1 MREAVTL
8 KTLLTKDNRFSLQF
22 IGENSVSSPQQPHHP
37 HLAAV
42 GPPSFLSTQ
51 PIPRYVLCPSPT
63 LPCVTTTRMS
73 FGCCGCGFFVYPPH
87 RHLRHSPLAVH
98 PRCNELRPL
107 SQVRKLWRKDGECY
121 SSSFV
126 CFESPRHG
134 HQTSLFRQ
142 ET

>member
-42 GPPSFLSTQ
+42 GPPSLLSTQ

-63 LPCVTTTRMS
+63 FALCHNHTHVFWMLWLRLLCVSTA
-73 FGCCGCGFFVYPPH
+73 P
-87 RHLRHSPLAVH
+87 PLASLTFGRP
-98 PRCNELRPL
+98 PRCNELRHL
-107 SQVRKLWRKDGECY
+107 SQVSKLWRKGGECY

-126 CFESPRHG
+126 CFQSPRHG
-134 HQTSLFRQ
+134 HQISLFRQ

>member
-22 IGENSVSSPQQPHHP
+22 IGKNSVSSPQQPHHP

-42 GPPSFLSTQ
+42 GPPSLLSTQ

-63 LPCVTTTRMS
+63 FALCHNHTHVFWMLWLRLLCVSTA
-73 FGCCGCGFFVYPPH
+73 P
-87 RHLRHSPLAVH
+87 PLAS
-98 PRCNELRPL
+98 LTFGRPTTL
-107 SQVRKLWRKDGECY
+107 QRTPSSLASQQALAQAANATRVA
-121 SSSFV
+121 SFALKTQDTGTR
-126 CFESPRHG
+126 FHY
-134 HQTSLFRQ
+134 FRQ